1 MSTESAPEG
10 EADPGKEVP
19 MATKKDRQLE
29 KENRLLQEEIT
40 IYRTYFRVCAED
52 EQDPQK
58 KRLYE
63 RLANAED
70 LESLSDD
77 ALKYSD

>member
-19 MATKKDRQLE
+19 MSQKNRQLE

-40 IYRTYFRVCAED
+40 IYKTYFRVCAES
-52 EQDPQK
+52 ETDPQK

-77 ALKYSD
+77 ALKSSD

>member
-40 IYRTYFRVCAED
+40 IYRTYFRICAE
-52 EQDPQK
+52 
-58 KRLYE
+58 
-63 RLANAED
+63 NMF
-70 LESLSDD
+70 
-77 ALKYSD
+77 